1 QVQLTQSGAELK
13 KPGETVKISCKAS
26 GYTFTSYGMNWVK
39 QEAGKGLQYI
49 GWINTANGNTGYAEG
64 FKGRFVISMDASVST
79 TYLQISSLKAEDT
92 AVYYCARHSVKTTS

>member
-1 QVQLTQSGAELK
+1 
-13 KPGETVKISCKAS
+13 VKISCKAS
-26 GYTFTSYGMNWVK
+26 GYIFTSYGMNWVK

-79 TYLQISSLKAEDT
+79 AYLQISNLKAEDT
-92 AVYYCARHSVKTTS
+92 AMSYCARHSVKITS